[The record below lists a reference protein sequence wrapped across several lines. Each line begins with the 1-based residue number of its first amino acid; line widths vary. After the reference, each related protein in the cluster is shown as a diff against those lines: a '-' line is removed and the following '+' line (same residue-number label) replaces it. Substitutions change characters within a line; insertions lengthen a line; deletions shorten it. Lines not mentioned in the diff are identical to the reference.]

1 MRGQHHLRHLVRQ
14 ANTLQQRQHHAE
26 LHAALTCWA
35 NHTRAQKQARQRA
48 KLAQHGLGQFKLQR
62 MLLAWYYCT
71 HNAKLEQVHRQ
82 LAASQ
87 SLNGHLKQEARD
99 AEKALVE
106 LQHER
111 AALHRRLERVAD
123 HAKLQVHLY
132 WILIKSDH
140 SPMSNRRAQWHRQ
153 PFMHVQQ
160 TACLVASLAL
170 AFSTCHF
177 LSRQRVID
185 CCFEDV

>member
-48 KLAQHGLGQFKLQR
+48 KHAQHGLGQFKLQR

-99 AEKALVE
+99 AEKALAE

-132 WILIKSDH
+132 WILS
-140 SPMSNRRAQWHRQ
+140 
-153 PFMHVQQ
+153 
-160 TACLVASLAL
+160 
-170 AFSTCHF
+170 
-177 LSRQRVID
+177 RVITLQ
-185 CCFEDV
+185 CQIDVHSRTDNRTCMSSKQLVSWLHWL